1 VDILFKLVH
10 LKLKTNHLA
19 MKPKPTRLPAGKKR
33 PKEPTSKKASKK
45 LHGKG
50 SQKTGSRRKRAVSSE
65 SDDNSDTS
73 EDTPDVVQPHSQ
85 KKRKIDEEISDDCV
99 SDIEE
104 VELVEAQS
112 DQVLS

>member
-1 VDILFKLVH
+1 
-10 LKLKTNHLA
+10 